1 MFTRAKLISILQRM
15 PLKTCL
21 LVIVLCLVLKE
32 NYPFSNFP
40 MYSSF
45 SDHTFFIY
53 VSDADDQP
61 IAIEVLTAIRT
72 GRLKKVYDTQLRSIA
87 KKLGKRKREL
97 TVEERHDIGLET
109 LRWFFSSSRDEVK
122 PYLKKYKIIK
132 LYHVDITIDDS
143 EVAEHS
149 PQLVAELD
157 LSTVD

>member
-1 MFTRAKLISILQRM
+1 MFTRKNLLSFLQRM
-15 PLKTCL
+15 PLKTCV
-21 LVIVLCLVLKE
+21 LVIALCLILKE

-45 SDHTFFIY
+45 SDHTFFVY

-72 GRLKKVYDTQLRSIA
+72 GRLKKVYDSQLRSVA

-97 TVEERHDIGLET
+97 SVEERHDIGLET

-122 PYLKKYKIIK
+122 PYLKKYQVLK
-132 LYHVDITIDDS
+132 LYHVDITIDEG
-143 EVAEHS
+143 EVSEHS
-149 PQLVAELD
+149 PQMIAELD
-157 LSTVD
+157 LTSLD

>member
-1 MFTRAKLISILQRM
+1 MFTRAKLLSFFQRM
-15 PLKTCL
+15 PLKTCV
-21 LVIVLCLVLKE
+21 LVIVLCLILKE

-45 SDHTFFIY
+45 SDHTFFVYIA
-53 VSDADDQP
+53 DANDQP

-72 GRLKKVYDTQLRSIA
+72 GRLKKVYDTQLRAIA
-87 KKLGKRKREL
+87 KKLGKRKREV

-109 LRWFFSSSRDEVK
+109 LHWFFSSSRDEVK
-122 PYLKKYKIIK
+122 PYLKKYKLIK
-132 LYHVDITIDDS
+132 LYHVDITIVDRKVT
-143 EVAEHS
+143 EQL

>member
-1 MFTRAKLISILQRM
+1 MFTRAKLLSFLQRM
-15 PLKTCL
+15 PLKTCV
-21 LVIVLCLVLKE
+21 LVIALCLILKE

-53 VSDADDQP
+53 VADADDEP

-72 GRLKKVYDTQLRSIA
+72 GRLKKVYDTQLRSVA

-97 TVEERHDIGLET
+97 TVEERHEIGLET

-122 PYLKKYKIIK
+122 PYLKKYKLIK
-132 LYHVDITIDDS
+132 LYHVDITIDDG

-149 PQLVAELD
+149 PQLVAVLD